1 MSPST
6 PPTNCWI
13 NNDILNDQNS
23 DVAIDCICL
32 GTGRFLRS
40 VLVPIMVEYMNQAN
54 AGDENKLK
62 VGPVLIQP
70 RGTSMIE
77 YMNSKSTSDTSSTY
91 EIDTVLSNG
100 EIATSQVPISGIF
113 SLSTPEG
120 KHSLVEYLPRVMKQR

>member
-77 YMNSKSTSDTSSTY
+77 YMNSKNGANTY

-100 EIATSQVPISGIF
+100 SIETSQVPVSGIF

-120 KHSLVEYLPRVMKQR
+120 KHSLVEYLPKIMKQR

>member
-1 MSPST
+1 MSTST
-6 PPTNCWI
+6 NPNFWV
-13 NNDILNDQNS
+13 NNDILNEQND
-23 DVAIDCICL
+23 DVVVDCICL

-40 VLVPIMVEYMNQAN
+40 VLVPIMVKCMNQGN
-54 AGDENKLK
+54 NDKEKPK

-91 EIDTVLSNG
+91 EIDSVLSNG
-100 EIATSQVPISGIF
+100 EIATTQVPISGIF